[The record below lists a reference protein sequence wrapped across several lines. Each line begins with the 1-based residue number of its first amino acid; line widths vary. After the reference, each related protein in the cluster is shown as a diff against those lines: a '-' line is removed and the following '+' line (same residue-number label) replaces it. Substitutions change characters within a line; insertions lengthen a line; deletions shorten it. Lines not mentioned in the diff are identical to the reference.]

1 MARSSMLSPLHW
13 LALAVVLLTAGSIR
27 AQFAIY
33 GMGTGGH
40 ESGQGVGPHVGSDG
54 NGSFTAWGGT
64 FGVYK
69 DMVHLGPLRLGADG
83 RFFIENSGNSTPY
96 GNKLRGGLGGARL
109 DAHLPLIPL
118 RPYMQAEVGGA
129 STNNGTS
136 PDLSTGF
143 TYQLQFGVDFTIFP
157 HLDLR
162 GEYGVGQIFVN
173 SINPTMQQFGGGLVL
188 RL

>member
-1 MARSSMLSPLHW
+1 MTRSSILASLHW
-13 LALAVVLLTAGSIR
+13 LALAVVLLTTGSLR

-33 GMGTGGH
+33 GMGSGGH
-40 ESGQGVGPHVGSDG
+40 ESGPGVGPHVGSDG

-69 DMVHLGPLRLGADG
+69 DMIHLGPLRLGADG

-96 GNKLRGGLGGARL
+96 GNKLRGGLAGARL

-118 RPYMQAEVGGA
+118 IPYMQAEVGGA
-129 STNNGTS
+129 ATNNGTS
-136 PDLSTGF
+136 SDLSTGF
-143 TYQLQFGVDFTIFP
+143 TYQVQFGIDFTILP

-162 GEYGVGQIFVN
+162 GEYGVGQIFVESN
-173 SINPTMQQFGGGLVL
+173 NPTMQQFGGGLVL